1 MSRNLL
7 VFDTHPVQYR
17 VPIWKTIEQLNPG
30 AIHVVYATDCSVRGY
45 QDKEFGKNMAWDE
58 PLLEGYSFSIL
69 NCEKGIPLSG
79 WQSLTGD
86 GVKEEIKR
94 LSPSAILLTGLN
106 YKFDFVVYLEAKRR
120 GIPIWLRSESQDHAF
135 TRTKIKT
142 LLRYCF
148 YQIAYAGIKKFF
160 YIGELNRLHYLNHGV
175 QSYKLAE
182 AHYCTVD
189 RFEPFDNTLK
199 KQLRMQGRKSA
210 GIESDR
216 FVVGFSGKF
225 IAKKNPWMLYKMLKH
240 LPSDLLK
247 NLTLYFIGS
256 GELENELKEL
266 GRDASKK
273 FGVHSFFAGFINQ
286 TKLPEHY
293 LAMDILILPSQKM
306 GETWGLVANEAL
318 QAGCGVIVS
327 NAVGC
332 SADFKNLDRFAV
344 FEENNEKELAQCVL
358 KLSQFERDF
367 DWATETLQKY
377 SIKNVATAFANELS

>member
-1 MSRNLL
+1 
-7 VFDTHPVQYR
+7 
-17 VPIWKTIEQLNPG
+17 
-30 AIHVVYATDCSVRGY
+30 
-45 QDKEFGKNMAWDE
+45 
-58 PLLEGYSFSIL
+58 
-69 NCEKGIPLSG
+69 
-79 WQSLTGD
+79 
-86 GVKEEIKR
+86 
-94 LSPSAILLTGLN
+94 
-106 YKFDFVVYLEAKRR
+106 
-120 GIPIWLRSESQDHAF
+120 
-135 TRTKIKT
+135 
-142 LLRYCF
+142 
-148 YQIAYAGIKKFF
+148 
-160 YIGELNRLHYLNHGV
+160 
-175 QSYKLAE
+175 
-182 AHYCTVD
+182 
-189 RFEPFDNTLK
+189 
-199 KQLRMQGRKSA
+199 MQGRKSA

-273 FGVHSFFAGFINQ
+273 FGIHSFFAGFINQ